1 MAKGLDLSKEI
12 TDILNSYSDEVRE
25 VVDATTQQEGYKAVS
40 RVKRA
45 IDGAGIKGNKY
56 KKSIAAKSEKGR
68 LYNTVTIHARAP
80 HYRLTHLLENG
91 HVIRNK
97 YGTYGR
103 TKARPHWEVAEKE
116 TVEAYT
122 ESIISAVEKI
132 K

>member
-25 VVDATTQQEGYKAVS
+25 AVDDTTKQEGYKAVS

-45 IDGAGIKGNKY
+45 IDSAGIKGNKY
-56 KKSIAAKSEKGR
+56 KKSITSKSESGR
-68 LYNTVTIHARAP
+68 LYNTVIIHARSP

-91 HVIRNK
+91 HVVRNQ

-116 TVEAYT
+116 TEKAYT
-122 ESIISAVEKI
+122 DSIVSAVEKI